1 VGQKNKGSVGG
12 MRTSNLLP
20 EECKKEI
27 KERLFELEAEKKITN
42 NPNFEGCIEL
52 LNWVLK

>member
-1 VGQKNKGSVGG
+1 

-27 KERLFELEAEKKITN
+27 KVRLIELEVEKHL
-42 NPNFEGCIEL
+42 NPEAHFDNCISL
-52 LNWVLK
+52 LKWVLENDKK